1 MLIKTTS
8 FAALLTLF
16 CMHAGAQES
25 IDARV
30 LKNRGK
36 QAETVFQYNK
46 NSYNYYVFELDRS
59 HYFVPAAELSQ
70 EEQSQLQPASHFK
83 NAAGEAVSKEIAM
96 SDTFNFYDFGIRLQK
111 EHRIYIKLDENSTLV
126 FYSIP
131 EMSQLFK
138 NSEFNTK

>member
-1 MLIKTTS
+1 MLIKTIS
-8 FAALLTLF
+8 FAALFMLL
-16 CMHAGAQES
+16 CVQVSAQET

-36 QAETVFQYNK
+36 QAETAFQYNK
-46 NSYNYYVFELDRS
+46 NSYNYYVFELDKS
-59 HYFVPAAELSQ
+59 HYVTTVSELTSAEQALL
-70 EEQSQLQPASHFK
+70 QSATLFK
-83 NAAGEAVSKEIAM
+83 NAANEAISYEIAVSN
-96 SDTFNFYDFGIRLQK
+96 TFNFYDFGIKLQK
-111 EHRIYIKLDENSTLV
+111 EHRIYIALDANKVLV